1 MKLNNNINFFLNK
14 QKNNLNSNFILKL
27 EFKIKRRDISKYKRK
42 FNNDFTKTLKE
53 EDNELF
59 INNSFNSKLNK
70 NSKKKISLIKMIKE
84 DKKNNMK
91 LKDKNEEKKK
101 NKENKENKKSQ
112 ENERKNGKY
121 LHLYLGDLF
130 SNRRTFSPL
139 NEYESKDYKKKK
151 KKIKIIL

>member
-91 LKDKNEEKKK
+91 LKDKNEEII
-101 NKENKENKKSQ
+101 
-112 ENERKNGKY
+112 NEV
-121 LHLYLGDLF
+121 
-130 SNRRTFSPL
+130 
-139 NEYESKDYKKKK
+139 
-151 KKIKIIL
+151 